1 MKCRTT
7 IFGSSNPEIYFIEDV
22 NHDNNVS
29 LNGDLFT
36 LILDSFGLNSNN
48 CRFNSI
54 VRDENCEDLSNED
67 IFINDI
73 INSNPK
79 IIVTVGGS
87 ASDEVIGEEFKR
99 ITADHGKIFKTSIV
113 DALVIPVYHPT
124 YVSKQ
129 ENIVARTEFKND
141 IKKCIDLCT
150 GAKTIKDYTKDEYDN
165 DNVVCLTYED
175 FDKFCKEELDDA
187 VDISYD
193 IESNAKEKTSKDYRV
208 VGFSL
213 ASREERS
220 CYVVLESL
228 DYTVSNRDKKLIES
242 RLRHLLLKK
251 KTFVYSCMHE
261 LPATLN
267 WLSIEMPDIEDL
279 FVMVKLMM
287 GNAEKYEGNGGLKA
301 QCSINLNTKD
311 WSEDLDIYFDY
322 LRDLGN
328 KKDNMKALLLKYYET
343 SEIDHIMTLVE
354 EAYND
359 SSTFDS
365 PVISYGKVPY
375 KLIGRYGGTDSAILY
390 PLRSFYQKKIE
401 NMNNELG
408 IDLNIGYRYWMN
420 HHYAGYTLERNGAHW
435 NDKKATDI
443 QVWCEEGMQE
453 SLKNLVKDPLSEP
466 YIKDKLEWNFYSYLK
481 DNYIDSILGM
491 NAKPKRITKN
501 SVSVEVLVE
510 SFKDTLKLMS
520 IEPKV
525 QKKKDGT
532 CMVKNEYKLELG
544 HIKTLA
550 KPFLDSNPGLYD
562 KWYTEY
568 MEQFFSETRTV
579 DEMKNL
585 LNPTATAES
594 FRVFVSNLLI
604 TDDIHYAKFYTDLI
618 KITEEPNFDIGYY
631 DRGDYM
637 KDDKK
642 LLELVLKLQSL
653 EDMSKPNKL
662 RVVNKFLSGNI
673 NLQSRKIKNAL
684 STALS
689 YNLES
694 FNDYFILELY
704 ELYVLCGLDIEDKS
718 TWTPQFNWL
727 YNFRRYKKFSKM
739 ISTYIKGKV
748 GRNSVWYVDK
758 NSLENGDILT
768 KRLIPY
774 NKAIEDQIDTSN
786 MDTIL
791 QTDFKVDMADT
802 GRWKATMHT
811 MPAGP
816 TIKGIITSRYKG
828 GVIFCPDCSQAEV
841 RVLAA
846 QSQDENLINA
856 FMQDGMDIHKF
867 VASLVFHNGDI
878 EAVTSVE
885 RKIAKGAVFGILYG
899 ESEKSFADSFFH
911 GDMNEALK
919 VFDYFYTAFPKIKDY
934 ITSAHNQFDKYH
946 KVILPIM
953 NRFLN
958 MEALALENGSDTDKI
973 YRQAQNFII
982 QGQTCDLAGLILY
995 NICKYIKDHNLK
1007 SKVFCFIHDSIEI
1020 DVPPEETFLMADMLK
1035 PLFNKYPWDNF
1046 KVPMAS
1052 DIVVGASMGQ
1062 ESDIDILE
1070 HDEEYN
1076 EVTVKL
1082 KGFMND
1088 IDELIGMWNEVYDVV
1103 ETIEK
1108 EVTDTEYVPIGG
1120 LFQKKVVISKEM
1132 GTTKEKGSC
1141 KLHIIRKKV

>member
-1 MKCRTT
+1 MKCRTA

-99 ITADHGKIFKTSIV
+99 ITADHGKIFKTSII
-113 DALVIPVYHPT
+113 DALVIPIYHPT

-175 FDKFCKEELDDA
+175 FDKFCIEELDDA

-228 DYTVSNRDKKLIES
+228 DYIISNRDKKLIES

-251 KTFVYSCMHE
+251 KTFVYNCMHE

-322 LRDLGN
+322 LRDLNN

-343 SEIDHIMTLVE
+343 FEIDHIMTLVE

-359 SSTFDS
+359 PSTFDS
-365 PVISYGKVPY
+365 AVISYGKVPY

-481 DNYIDSILGM
+481 DNYIESILGM

-501 SVSVEVLVE
+501 SVSVEVLVD

-532 CMVKNEYKLELG
+532 ITVKNEYKLELG

-550 KPFLDSNPGLYD
+550 KSFLDSNPGLYD

-579 DEMKNL
+579 NEMKNL

-774 NKAIEDQIDTSN
+774 NKAIEDQIDTSD

-802 GRWKATMHT
+802 GRWKATMHA
-811 MPAGP
+811 P
-816 TIKGIITSRYKG
+816 SHR
-828 GVIFCPDCSQAEV
+828 
-841 RVLAA
+841 
-846 QSQDENLINA
+846 
-856 FMQDGMDIHKF
+856 
-867 VASLVFHNGDI
+867 
-878 EAVTSVE
+878 
-885 RKIAKGAVFGILYG
+885 
-899 ESEKSFADSFFH
+899 
-911 GDMNEALK
+911 
-919 VFDYFYTAFPKIKDY
+919 
-934 ITSAHNQFDKYH
+934 
-946 KVILPIM
+946 
-953 NRFLN
+953 
-958 MEALALENGSDTDKI
+958 
-973 YRQAQNFII
+973 
-982 QGQTCDLAGLILY
+982 
-995 NICKYIKDHNLK
+995 
-1007 SKVFCFIHDSIEI
+1007 
-1020 DVPPEETFLMADMLK
+1020 
-1035 PLFNKYPWDNF
+1035 
-1046 KVPMAS
+1046 
-1052 DIVVGASMGQ
+1052 
-1062 ESDIDILE
+1062 
-1070 HDEEYN
+1070 
-1076 EVTVKL
+1076 
-1082 KGFMND
+1082 
-1088 IDELIGMWNEVYDVV
+1088 
-1103 ETIEK
+1103 
-1108 EVTDTEYVPIGG
+1108 
-1120 LFQKKVVISKEM
+1120 
-1132 GTTKEKGSC
+1132 
-1141 KLHIIRKKV
+1141 